1 VPEESPILDPIITT
15 SAFLITAAIAIITVG
30 KKLNIK
36 PNSSPPIFTPEE

>member
-15 SAFLITAAIAIITVG
+15 SAFLITAAIITVG

-36 PNSSPPIFTPEE
+36 PNNSPPIFTPEE